1 MYLVFTCMSGESYR
15 MRLWSLCD
23 IFWVLINSLVCWFCV
38 PASSVWGGS
47 VADPGAGDAGGG
59 ERSPGVPRWRHVW
72 PDQAA
77 RHRHRHG
84 RQWGVF
90 HHLLWGELSRVYNT
104 LPSNWGSWNGVVIWF
119 LSKMMLLFTL
129 RKQVLTQEKI
139 WDEEEEGKNDESNDT
154 NNKHTKKELHLKHSQ
169 QSGDIVSTKWTWILS
184 CRTAAV
190 AVYVNSDPNL
200 CILRPNYC
208 LNKVNANLKLQ
219 NSHCCSVCKL
229 RPKSVYTQT
238 QLLSVN
244 ANPKLQNSHCCSVC
258 KLRPKSVYTQTQ
270 LCINSDPNLCILRPN
285 SVSTQTQICV
295 YSDPT
300 LYQLRPKSVYTWTQ
314 LCINSDPNLC
324 ILGPNSVS
332 TQTKICTKS
341 ELRSCVKAE
350 VDVLGSLSV

>member
-15 MRLWSLCD
+15 GWLRSLWD
-23 IFWVLINSLVCWFCV
+23 IFWALINSLVCWFCV
-38 PASSVWGGS
+38 PACSVWGGS

-84 RQWGVF
+84 RQRGVF

-184 CRTAAV
+184 CRTATV

-208 LNKVNANLKLQ
+208 LWTRILNCRTATVA
-219 NSHCCSVCKL
+219 
-229 RPKSVYTQT
+229 VY
-238 QLLSVN
+238 V
-244 ANPKLQNSHCCSVC
+244 
-258 KLRPKSVYTQTQ
+258 
-270 LCINSDPNLCILRPN
+270 NSDPNLCTLGPN
-285 SVSTQTQICV
+285 SASTQTQICV

-324 ILGPNSVS
+324 ILGPNSASTQTQICVYSDPTLYQLRPKSVYTQTQLCINSDPNLCILGPNSVS
-332 TQTKICTKS
+332 TQTQICTKS

-350 VDVLGSLSV
+350 VDVLGSPSG